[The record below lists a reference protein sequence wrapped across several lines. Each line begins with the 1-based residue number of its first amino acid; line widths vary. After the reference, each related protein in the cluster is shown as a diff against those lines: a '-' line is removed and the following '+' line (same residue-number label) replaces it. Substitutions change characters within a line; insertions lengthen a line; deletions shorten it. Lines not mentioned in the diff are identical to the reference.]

1 MAGNLSTQWH
11 NRPRASKL
19 FGTQPSGLYKY
30 ARKIYSNISAD
41 SYHSR
46 IGTLAFAQFH
56 WVSRKNLS
64 RLPETCH
71 PFYCLSP
78 LHKKGSRFSSGRSR
92 SHYKQYTQVHCS
104 LKPFQRSILQ
114 VRNALT
120 SSVKRMCCAKNIQS
134 SIWKAHPQ
142 REANQQSLFGKDTLL
157 SKDEKQCISMN
168 PKLMWMRNITVAKT
182 KATVFGTKRKGTPQI
197 LPPKSKKASHI
208 YNLQT
213 TGLHSLTV
221 LVSVTFSQ
229 PPCLGFP
236 FLLPIKLLLQGEC
249 PTQLLDPS
257 ADSCWELPQD
267 PVWLAACGQVF
278 LKIWLHKYSHTSI
291 LIKRFSPLHSKFQFT
306 SKRSEKA
313 MAPHSSTLAWKI
325 PWMEEPGRLQSMGSH
340 RVGHDWSDLAA
351 AVKDPP
357 S

>member
-1 MAGNLSTQWH
+1 MFSEIFYL
-11 NRPRASKL
+11 
-19 FGTQPSGLYKY
+19 GTQGIVTLILVYNTLGVNSLGAWLGISAPLYNISMAKRTLNFQKY
-30 ARKIYSNISAD
+30 LELNPVVFINMLGGYTSNISID

-120 SSVKRMCCAKNIQS
+120 SNVKRMCCAKNIQS

-168 PKLMWMRNITVAKT
+168 PKLMWMRNITVAKN

-208 YNLQT
+208 HNLQT
-213 TGLHSLTV
+213 TGLHVFCLHNLLSAT
-221 LVSVTFSQ
+221 TFS
-229 PPCLGFP
+229 
-236 FLLPIKLLLQGEC
+236 
-249 PTQLLDPS
+249 S
-257 ADSCWELPQD
+257 AGINPQY
-267 PVWLAACGQVF
+267 PVWLAGCGQVNIF
-278 LKIWLHKYSHTSI
+278 QNLFDYTNIFIHTTQQW
-291 LIKRFSPLHSKFQFT
+291 P
-306 SKRSEKA
+306 
-313 MAPHSSTLAWKI
+313 
-325 PWMEEPGRLQSMGSH
+325 
-340 RVGHDWSDLAA
+340 
-351 AVKDPP
+351 
-357 S
+357 